1 MTAVAGRLARPRG
14 GTVRSDI
21 ATISI
26 RTSIMPAATRSCR
39 TTSEDKK
46 DDGEDPINI
55 RARATIYTKSA
66 RGSPTL
72 RVPRGQPCVSRAGSA
87 SKTVCV
93 FLSAAAPPRRTR
105 HQQKKRPNHHHHVC
119 VMEATR
125 QRSYS
130 SSSGSSPP
138 AAGALQRMD
147 EADVAHAL
155 SPDSAQRE
163 LVRRTR
169 EEAEG
174 GASPAAPA
182 AGSAPAQPASA
193 ATASGPFPRAA
204 LHAQK
209 ARSAEEGARRN
220 TAGIS

>member
-1 MTAVAGRLARPRG
+1 
-14 GTVRSDI
+14 
-21 ATISI
+21 
-26 RTSIMPAATRSCR
+26 MPAATRSCR

-46 DDGEDPINI
+46 SRRGEDPINI
-55 RARATIYTKSA
+55 S
-66 RGSPTL
+66 L
-72 RVPRGQPCVSRAGSA
+72 RVPLSIQRAHVAPQPCVSRAGSA

-105 HQQKKRPNHHHHVC
+105 HQQKKRPNHHHHHHVR

-138 AAGALQRMD
+138 AADALERVD

-155 SPDSAQRE
+155 RPDSAQRE
-163 LVRRTR
+163 LVRRSR

-174 GASPAAPA
+174 EASPAAPA